1 MIGACLTLS
10 LLALAPATTDATP
23 ATAPAPVD
31 PELWSMMSA
40 IDAKVAQITD
50 LRATFTQEKHTPLL
64 KKPLT
69 STGEVRVKGTRT
81 LWRTDAPERSVMLVD
96 GSEIRLYY
104 PDQRMMEI
112 YPVHGRLGALAASP
126 LPRLDVLREFFTF
139 EQIDASDD
147 KPNILDVRLTP
158 TDESLREHVDEV
170 RVRLN
175 RDTGLIE
182 QVETID
188 PDGDR
193 TVIRFTD
200 TRINAGLSDDDLRLD
215 VPEGTTVS
223 RPLEGLDSEGASP

>member
-1 MIGACLTLS
+1 
-10 LLALAPATTDATP
+10 
-23 ATAPAPVD
+23 
-31 PELWSMMSA
+31 
-40 IDAKVAQITD
+40 
-50 LRATFTQEKHTPLL
+50 
-64 KKPLT
+64 
-69 STGEVRVKGTRT
+69 
-81 LWRTDAPERSVMLVD
+81 
-96 GSEIRLYY
+96 
-104 PDQRMMEI
+104 MMEI

-126 LPRLDVLREFFTF
+126 LPRRDVLREFFTF
-139 EQIDASDD
+139 EQIAASDD

-200 TRINAGLSDDDLRLD
+200 TRINAGLSDVDLRLD